1 MVDVTSRQLAV
12 LRVIEHH
19 RRKKGYPPTVRE
31 IGEVL
36 GIASTNG
43 VADHLAAL
51 ERKKLLTRGEVEARS
66 CIPTAAGRALLNVA
80 NWPLDEA
87 GLYDAHLHRN
97 VNASSPLKAFV
108 VLRGISALGEGATAS
123 EAIQRAT
130 QLWGTQR

>member
-1 MVDVTSRQLAV
+1 MGDVTARQLAV

-66 CIPTAAGRALLNVA
+66 CVPTAAGLAMLNSV

-97 VNASSPLKAFV
+97 VHASSPLKTFV